1 MTARE
6 PERLRAA
13 LGETGHADGQATAE
27 SVSRTHTDTS
37 GAMAVRFTVAQAE
50 ALTDAVPGTLN
61 DYWPDEWPAHGEAC
75 KAALAAVKD
84 VLNGEAE
91 EVDCLAC
98 LRYAVDIADHA
109 LHGALI
115 RAARDADHVILGDR
129 LHVLDG
135 CHVARKAHPV
145 VTGPGGYRGRR
156 LPVFVT
162 RAEGT
167 LWLSADRR
175 RRRCKPCWPSRCVG
189 GRTGRYH

>member
-1 MTARE
+1 M
-6 PERLRAA
+6 
-13 LGETGHADGQATAE
+13 
-27 SVSRTHTDTS
+27 DTS
-37 GAMAVRFTVAQAE
+37 GPVIVRLTTAQAE
-50 ALTDAVPGTLN
+50 ALTDAVPGELA
-61 DYWPDEWPAHGEAC
+61 DYWPDEWPGHGEAC

-98 LRYAVDIADHA
+98 LGRAVDAATSSLHA
-109 LHGALI
+109 ALI
-115 RAARDADHVILGDR
+115 RAARDADHVILGAR
-129 LHVLDG
+129 LHILDG

-167 LWLSADRR
+167 LWLSASSKRR
-175 RRRCKPCWPSRCVG
+175 QCKLCWPS
-189 GRTGRYH
+189 